1 MNTEMQLIWREL
13 LDDLPKATMYWQLLV
28 IGVSIAVAWLMSGL
42 LRAYVMS
49 HAPGGWKVGIGGF
62 NRVLFPLSSLVFIY
76 IGKYVL
82 IQWQHV
88 SLLILSVNLL
98 WAMAAIRLCVYG
110 MRYIFSEGGWVRTM
124 EHLISRAIWLV
135 LALHLTGF
143 WLPILNF
150 FEEITFSVGKTHLNL
165 LIVIQAILTILF
177 TLFVSLSL
185 SRMLENKMMRAE
197 NVDVNVR
204 VVLSKLVRIVLS
216 IIAILIAMSGVGID
230 ITLLSVFGGALGV
243 GLGFGLQK
251 VASNFLSGFIILLDD
266 SLHIGDVVT
275 VDTHYGVV
283 SELRFRYMVLRKLD
297 GTEVIIPHETLMTT
311 SVINHSHTERKA
323 RIVMPVQVSFDG
335 DLELAMRLLK
345 GVANQHPRV
354 LEEPAVDVQI
364 KGFGENGI
372 DLNLT
377 FWIPDPE
384 EGSAILQSEIYLE
397 VWREFKKHGIVMPY
411 PQREVRMLST
421 PAVQAVVET
430 ESAVED
436 RKPSVRNWDDV
447 I

>member
-28 IGVSIAVAWLMSGL
+28 IGASIGAAWLMSGL

-197 NVDVNVR
+197 NIDVNVR

-251 VASNFLSGFIILLDD
+251 VASNYLSGFIILLDD

-311 SVINHSHTERKA
+311 SVINHSHTERKI

-345 GVANQHPRV
+345 GVVNQHPRV

-377 FWIPDPE
+377 FFFFFPE

-397 VWREFKKHGIVMPY
+397 VWREFKKHGIVIPY

-421 PAVQAVVET
+421 PAVQALVET
-430 ESAVED
+430 ESAVEE

>member
-28 IGVSIAVAWLMSGL
+28 IGASIGAAWLMSGL

-197 NVDVNVR
+197 NIDVNVR

-251 VASNFLSGFIILLDD
+251 VASNYLSGFIILLDD

-311 SVINHSHTERKA
+311 SVINHSHTERKI

-345 GVANQHPRV
+345 GVVNQHPRV

-397 VWREFKKHGIVMPY
+397 VWREFKKHGIVIPY

-421 PAVQAVVET
+421 PAVQALVET
-430 ESAVED
+430 ESAVEE

>member
-28 IGVSIAVAWLMSGL
+28 IGASIAAAWLMSGL

-216 IIAILIAMSGVGID
+216 ITAILIAMSGVGID

-251 VASNFLSGFIILLDD
+251 VASNYLSGFIILLDD

-311 SVINHSHTERKA
+311 SVINHSHTERKV

-384 EGSAILQSEIYLE
+384 EGSAILQSAIYLE

-430 ESAVED
+430 ESVVEE